1 MGGGSIKGSRVFC
14 FLKIHQLKIISIPK
28 RHDLGWQTLLPLIT
42 ELGRRVTP
50 SSQSRWSGS
59 WMRWASGRPRACTPE
74 LSPRQDRAPGR
85 GGGPARP
92 VPHRAGDPATGPGL
106 ASGWSARHE
115 GGAGEE
121 NTPRHPIS
129 GDFPAFDTSRVSGDH
144 GQGWKR
150 PVPDAGT
157 WGAEEG
163 GSGRPAAP
171 DGRILDFRVRGTPQA
186 EVKPTSSLQRTERSH
201 HGHPGPPG
209 PRPPAVG
216 PYVTV
221 P

>member
-1 MGGGSIKGSRVFC
+1 MADRSPPRRPGASPASALRVPRCQPLSRGALRALSRPLCLLSVRQVCGGGSIKGSRVFC

-42 ELGRRVTP
+42 ELGHRVTP

-115 GGAGEE
+115 GGGRGGE
-121 NTPRHPIS
+121 HPPS
-129 GDFPAFDTSRVSGDH
+129 PH
-144 GQGWKR
+144 
-150 PVPDAGT
+150 
-157 WGAEEG
+157 
-163 GSGRPAAP
+163 
-171 DGRILDFRVRGTPQA
+171 
-186 EVKPTSSLQRTERSH
+186 QR
-201 HGHPGPPG
+201 
-209 PRPPAVG
+209 
-216 PYVTV
+216 
-221 P
+221 

>member
-1 MGGGSIKGSRVFC
+1 MGQREAQGLHSRAVPEAG
-14 FLKIHQLKIISIPK
+14 Q
-28 RHDLGWQTLLPLIT
+28 GTGA
-42 ELGRRVTP
+42 GRGP
-50 SSQSRWSGS
+50 GASSASQSR
-59 WMRWASGRPRACTPE
+59 RP
-74 LSPRQDRAPGR
+74 SDRA
-85 GGGPARP
+85 
-92 VPHRAGDPATGPGL
+92 RAGE
-106 ASGWSARHE
+106 WVVCQAR

-209 PRPPAVG
+209 PWPPAVG